1 MGPVEVRGLRREPGR
16 RPRLPLRSERARP
29 DGRDHIQLHAVYFQS
44 TFSPL
49 SVHIQFTFS
58 PRTWIHVDPM
68 AFNVEG
74 GN

>member
-1 MGPVEVRGLRREPGR
+1 MVE
-16 RPRLPLRSERARP
+16 
-29 DGRDHIQLHAVYFQS
+29 
-44 TFSPL
+44 TPL
-49 SVHIQFTFS
+49 SYTQSTFS